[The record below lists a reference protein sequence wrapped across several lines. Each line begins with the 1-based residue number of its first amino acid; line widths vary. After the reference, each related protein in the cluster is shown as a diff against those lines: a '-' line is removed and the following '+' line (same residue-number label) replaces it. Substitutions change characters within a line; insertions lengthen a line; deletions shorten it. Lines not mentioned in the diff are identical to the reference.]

1 MDKINSWFKS
11 VFPKLVKRYIVSKK
25 DFLCNAMNKKLNLPI
40 LNEKE
45 ELELIEGVFDGMILG
60 LDTLEKKEDAS

>member
-1 MDKINSWFKS
+1 MDKLNVWFKS

-25 DFLCNAMNKKLNLPI
+25 DFLCIAMNKKLNLPI

-45 ELELIEGVFDGMILG
+45 ELEL
-60 LDTLEKKEDAS
+60 